1 MILLNC
7 ENLNPVIFDRLQL
20 LTKNPTYRSKWEII
34 RAMPEA
40 HYCGKSVGNS
50 SAQTAETIV
59 NTGSLPHR
67 RHFAVANKQYLNH
80 AFLSLYKCLY
90 LYFLFTL
97 HKFSRVK
104 IHKSTPLYIGFSASG
119 VLNGVLWQGFL
130 PCQDLFLTIKIFRII
145 SPCFLPSVSR

>member
-1 MILLNC
+1 MENVRMILLNC

-59 NTGSLPHR
+59 NTGSLPLR
-67 RHFAVANKQYLNH
+67 RHFAVA
-80 AFLSLYKCLY
+80 
-90 LYFLFTL
+90 
-97 HKFSRVK
+97 HK
-104 IHKSTPLYIGFSASG
+104 
-119 VLNGVLWQGFL
+119 
-130 PCQDLFLTIKIFRII
+130 
-145 SPCFLPSVSR
+145 